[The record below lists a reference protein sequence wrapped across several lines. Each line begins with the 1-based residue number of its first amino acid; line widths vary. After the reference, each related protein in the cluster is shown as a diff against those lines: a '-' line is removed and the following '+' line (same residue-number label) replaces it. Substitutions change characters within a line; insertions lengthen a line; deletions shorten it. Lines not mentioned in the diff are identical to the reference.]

1 MSKYSDARR
10 ENFFAF
16 LKGLGL
22 GALFIIVFFVI
33 ITVWSKE
40 LDAIFPDSLGY
51 AFPIICFIMVC
62 VALGLTCYG
71 AYDGCGRGMLVLFFL
86 FPTLTAAFAVAAYT
100 MEFDPRSFV
109 LMGAYFP
116 LWFYLYV
123 RLGVGECDY
132 LYTFNAVIPALM
144 YVALLIV
151 LSLIGMAVPV
161 LSMVLSII
169 LAVASIV
176 GVIVVFKV
184 KDSVVDNYR

>member
-10 ENFFAF
+10 KNFLAF

-22 GALFIIVFFVI
+22 GALFIVIFFVI

-40 LDAIFPDSLGY
+40 LNAIFPDSLGY
-51 AFPIICFIMVC
+51 AFPLICFIMVC

-71 AYDGCGRGMLVLFFL
+71 AEEGCGRAMLVFFFL
-86 FPTLTAAFAVAAYT
+86 FPTLTAVFAVVAYT

-123 RLGVGECDY
+123 RLGIGECDHN
-132 LYTFNAVIPALM
+132 YTFNAALPALM

-161 LSMVLSII
+161 LSMVISII

-176 GVIVVFKV
+176 GVIVVFKT